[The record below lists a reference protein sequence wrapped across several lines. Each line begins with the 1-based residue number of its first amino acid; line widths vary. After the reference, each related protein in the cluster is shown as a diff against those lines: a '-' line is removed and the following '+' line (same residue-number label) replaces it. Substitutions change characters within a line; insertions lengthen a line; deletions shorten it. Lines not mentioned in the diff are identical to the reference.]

1 MFRILTAL
9 FLLLSLPAFRAA
21 AQQPDEAAI
30 RAVLQAQ
37 AEAWNK
43 GNIVAYMDGYWKN
56 DSLLFIGKAG
66 PTYGHRATLER
77 YRKAYPDAAAMGQL
91 TFSEVSIRL
100 LSDHSA
106 FVVGKWSLK
115 RDRDNPGG
123 YFTLLWERR
132 DGKWVIVAD
141 HSS

>member
-1 MFRILTAL
+1 MAKHFTLLVLLCLTGFRL
-9 FLLLSLPAFRAA
+9 A
-21 AQQPDEAAI
+21 AQQADEIAI

-43 GNIVAYMDGYWKN
+43 GDIVAYMDGYWKN
-56 DSLLFIGKAG
+56 DSLLFIGKSG

-77 YRKAYPDAAAMGQL
+77 YRKAYPDAAAMGKL
-91 TFSEVSIRL
+91 TFSDVSIRL
-100 LSDHSA
+100 LSGHTA

-115 RDRDNPGG
+115 RAKDSPAG